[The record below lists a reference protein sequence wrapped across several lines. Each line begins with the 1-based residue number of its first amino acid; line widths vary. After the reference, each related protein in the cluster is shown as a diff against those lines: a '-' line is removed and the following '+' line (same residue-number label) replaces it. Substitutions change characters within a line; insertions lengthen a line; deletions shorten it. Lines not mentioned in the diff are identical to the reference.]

1 MRKEKKNYY
10 GMDNKELRELIVDDL
25 KSLDLKRKDYS
36 LRIKN
41 VMYDLVINVTIK
53 NPFVNILDVKEILEK
68 YHYVQYDVVNFEILD
83 GCNVYVDVAYDCNA
97 FNDVAK
103 KYESIASKKIKEVE
117 DMRTGECIKA
127 FENERWICYLGNDN
141 TNIIAFV
148 HSVITDFRSKNKIIY
163 TVEELSKLMFKM
175 DNYKSFGL

>member
-53 NPFVNILDVKEILEK
+53 NPFVNILDVKEVLEK
-68 YHYVQYDVVNFEILD
+68 SIL
-83 GCNVYVDVAYDCNA
+83 
-97 FNDVAK
+97 
-103 KYESIASKKIKEVE
+103 
-117 DMRTGECIKA
+117 
-127 FENERWICYLGNDN
+127 
-141 TNIIAFV
+141 
-148 HSVITDFRSKNKIIY
+148 
-163 TVEELSKLMFKM
+163 
-175 DNYKSFGL
+175 